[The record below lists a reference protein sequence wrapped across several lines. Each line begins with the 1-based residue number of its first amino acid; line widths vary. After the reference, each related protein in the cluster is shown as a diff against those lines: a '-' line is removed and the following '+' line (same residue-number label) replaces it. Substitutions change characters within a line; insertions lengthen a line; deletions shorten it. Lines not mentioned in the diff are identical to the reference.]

1 MTYQQLIDKWEG
13 QLAHWQDAAKDEIL
27 LTKEERAGA
36 CWYAYAVKA
45 FLFDLKNMN
54 TEEGNK

>member
-1 MTYQQLIDKWEG
+1 MTHQQLIDKWEG
-13 QLAHWQDAAKDEIL
+13 QLAHWRNAAKNGIV
-27 LTKEERAGA
+27 LTNEEQGKAS
-36 CWYAYAVKA
+36 WYAYAIKA